1 MEVFECI
8 DGFLCDRDRP
18 CGEVN
23 SDGDELFEEISNEE
37 INDELLRL
45 QEQLT
50 EALKPRVCRW
60 NTNDPPKDGWYRVT
74 MDATPRY
81 IGEAEWIRGGW
92 AWAEADVLAWKP
104 LSTPWEG

>member
-1 MEVFECI
+1 MSKN
-8 DGFLCDRDRP
+8 DRVEQSMCRDCGKTP
-18 CGEVN
+18 CKSCLIETIGN
-23 SDGDELFEEISNEE
+23 Y
-37 INDELLRL
+37 
-45 QEQLT
+45 QEALT

-60 NTNDPPKDGWYRVT
+60 NTNDPSKDGWYRVT